1 MGFYCAWINGWASL
15 FQQFEV
21 VSVCWLLI
29 LERQK
34 DNTSARDFTTLFI
47 LPALNTTNFVER
59 NAGSAYIFLLFHHR
73 EIENIYKRV
82 QKAQNEWSYVNA
94 PIFFSFST
102 TQFFLSTRLCLVHP
116 KKVFWALCHVRS
128 TYFTTTH
135 VTFIDNLIFFLRA
148 IRTFNCFHLWS
159 WYDVFRTITFIM
171 MSRNFLQQQIL
182 NRTFSWIIISLYGVI
197 FFFYVV
203 ENALLRRIISEI
215 AKLVQWRQ
223 HVPLLVMTTLTAHF
237 CH

>member
-34 DNTSARDFTTLFI
+34 DNTSVRDFTTLFI
-47 LPALNTTNFVER
+47 LPALNTTDFVER

-135 VTFIDNLIFFLRA
+135 VTFIDNFIFFLRA
-148 IRTFNCFHLWS
+148 IRTFNCFHLRS
-159 WYDVFRTITFIM
+159 WYDVFRTITFSSWCRAISCNNKYWIVLSVGLLYLYM
-171 MSRNFLQQQIL
+171 VLFFSFMLLKMHYYVESFLKSQ
-182 NRTFSWIIISLYGVI
+182 N
-197 FFFYVV
+197 
-203 ENALLRRIISEI
+203 
-215 AKLVQWRQ
+215 
-223 HVPLLVMTTLTAHF
+223 
-237 CH
+237 